1 MFRVLKPGGRV
12 AILEFAAPLNGIFR
26 AIYYFYFLKVLPW
39 LGGLISQRSAYQYLP
54 DSVLEFPDRA
64 TFKRMM
70 EDAGFTA
77 VRIHNLTGGI
87 AAVHVGTR
95 PG

>member
-1 MFRVLKPGGRV
+1 MAGAFYGQITSTRQKQIPITL
-12 AILEFAAPLNGIFR
+12 FR
-26 AIYYFYFLKVLPW
+26 AIYHFYFLRVLPF

-64 TFKRMM
+64 SFKRMM
-70 EDAGFTA
+70 EEAGFSD
-77 VRIHNLTGGI
+77 VKVHDLTCGI

-95 PG
+95 LS